1 MITLDFLITSL
12 IIVLIPGTGVVFT
25 ISIAL
30 FKSKH
35 ESIMAAL
42 GCTIGILPHLI
53 ISMFSLLALFSLDS
67 IFFNIVKYL
76 GISYLIYLSFLLFS
90 DKGILKI
97 ENKNIS
103 SNSYEI
109 VLKAIMINL
118 LNPKLSI
125 FFLSFLPQF
134 ISLNTNSLILDI
146 LVLSLIFMLMTFI
159 VFVMYAIFASSM
171 KNKLFNSKE
180 KLELVQKVFAVIFA
194 VFAFKLAFF

>member
-1 MITLDFLITSL
+1 MINFDFLITSL

-30 FKSKH
+30 FKSRR
-35 ESIMAAL
+35 ESIIAAL
-42 GCTIGILPHLI
+42 GCTIGIIPHLLV
-53 ISMFSLLALFSLDS
+53 SMFSLLALFSLDS
-67 IFFNIVKYL
+67 LFFNIMKYL
-76 GISYLIYLSFLLFS
+76 GILYLIYLSFLLFN

-103 SNSYEI
+103 SNSYDI
-109 VLKAIMINL
+109 VLKAILINL

-134 ISLNTNSLILDI
+134 IALDTNSLILDI
-146 LVLSLIFMLMTFI
+146 LVLSLIFMLMTFVVFI
-159 VFVMYAIFASSM
+159 VYAIFASSM

-180 KLELVQKVFAVIFA
+180 KLKIIQKVFAVIFA
-194 VFAFKLAFF
+194 IFAFKLAFS